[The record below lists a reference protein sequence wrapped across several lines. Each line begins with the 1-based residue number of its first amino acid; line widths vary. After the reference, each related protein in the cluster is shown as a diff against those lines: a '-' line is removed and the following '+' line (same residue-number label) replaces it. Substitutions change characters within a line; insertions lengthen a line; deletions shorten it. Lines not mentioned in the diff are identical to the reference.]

1 MHSPARGG
9 VGRATRG
16 LGLKDEEARDG
27 GGTPG
32 KGSVEGNGAA
42 SHCDCKTLELALN
55 TGRQEGVT
63 PA

>member
-1 MHSPARGG
+1 MG
-9 VGRATRG
+9 VHR
-16 LGLKDEEARDG
+16 
-27 GGTPG
+27 

-42 SHCDCKTLELALN
+42 SHRDCKTLELALN